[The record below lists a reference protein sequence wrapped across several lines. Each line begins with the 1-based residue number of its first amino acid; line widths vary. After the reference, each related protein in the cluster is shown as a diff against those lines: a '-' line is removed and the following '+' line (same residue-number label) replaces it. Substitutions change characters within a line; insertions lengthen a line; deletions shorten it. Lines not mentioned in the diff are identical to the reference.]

1 MKNTI
6 RLSGIIVIAAV
17 MVFLIAGCATTG
29 GSGGG
34 GSTGGGR
41 VEYEDI
47 SITITDIPGSEF
59 EGYEMYVAW
68 DDVYAMPLIVRGS
81 TTSLTVSIL
90 NQSNNRPFR
99 TPGYYDV
106 ILWFRKGGDKSTD
119 IDFIKMSHSVK
130 DGANTIPFSSFSAL

>member
-17 MVFLIAGCATTG
+17 IVISMAGCATTG
-29 GSGGG
+29 G
-34 GSTGGGR
+34 GS
-41 VEYEDI
+41 EYEDI
-47 SITITDIPGSEF
+47 SITITEIPGGEY

-68 DDVYAMPLIVRGS
+68 DGVYAMPLMVRSS

-90 NQSNNRPFR
+90 NHSNDRPFR

-119 IDFIKMSHSVK
+119 QDFIKMSHSVK
-130 DGANTIPFSSFSAL
+130 DGANTIPFSSFSSL